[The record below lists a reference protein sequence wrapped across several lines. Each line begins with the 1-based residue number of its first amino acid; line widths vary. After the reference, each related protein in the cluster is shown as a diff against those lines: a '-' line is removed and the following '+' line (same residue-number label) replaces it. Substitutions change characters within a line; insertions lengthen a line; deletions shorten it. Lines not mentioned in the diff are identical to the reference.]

1 MPQKFKRSKNMNSE
15 LEEKIDQRG
24 VMRLKPELSAY
35 VDDEGRLVLPPEVA
49 SRFGLKPGTQALV
62 DEAGN
67 NLRLLKPVTHLSK
80 VYIEPTN
87 RCNLECR
94 TCIRNV
100 WDEPL
105 GEMSNATFARIVE
118 GLRSFSPPP
127 TVFFGGL
134 GEPLAHPDIV
144 EMVGQVKALGSR
156 VELITNG
163 TLLTKPLSK
172 QLIDAGLD
180 MLWVSLDG
188 ATPES
193 YSDVRLGAALPDV
206 LANLAGFREVRWA
219 TRFPA
224 YFAAYHFSAYFLDY
238 HLKPQIGIV
247 FVAMK
252 RNIADLP
259 ALLHLGN
266 RLGTRHFLV
275 TNVLPYTAEMAHE
288 ILYSRAL
295 DDSIYMPSPWGSSL
309 QFPKIDINAMTQDVL
324 YQTMRSGYP
333 LKFAGA
339 DFGEGNDRCPF
350 VKMGAV
356 AIRWDGDVSPCLPL
370 LHDQMIFL
378 KGHERSVRRYAV
390 GNVIRQDLYDLWSL
404 PEYLSF
410 RERVQKFNFSPC
422 TLCGGCDLSNE
433 EDCFGSP
440 FPACGGC
447 LWAQGVIQCP

>member
-49 SRFGLKPGTQALV
+49 SRFGLKPGTQVLV

-127 TVFFGGL
+127 TVMFGGL
-134 GEPLAHPDIV
+134 GEPLFHPDIV
-144 EMVGQVKALGSR
+144 EMVAQVKSVGATA
-156 VELITNG
+156 EMITNG
-163 TLLTKPLSK
+163 TLLTKERSR
-172 QLIDAGLD
+172 QLIDADLD

-193 YSDVRLGAALPDV
+193 YADVRLGAALPEV
-206 LANLAGFREVRWA
+206 LANLIGFREARWA
-219 TRFPA
+219 T
-224 YFAAYHFSAYFLDY
+224 HFSSYFVDY
-238 HLKPQIGIV
+238 HLKPQLGIV

-252 RNIADLP
+252 RNITDLP
-259 ALLHLGN
+259 AVLRLGN
-266 RLGTRHFLV
+266 RLGTHRFLV
-275 TNVLPYTAEMAHE
+275 TNVLPYTAEMYDE

-295 DDSIYMPSPWGSSL
+295 NDVIYMLSPWGNSL
-309 QFPKIDINAMTQDVL
+309 ELPKIDINAMTHEVL
-324 YQTMRSGYP
+324 YQIMLSDHP
-333 LKFAGA
+333 LSFAGA
-339 DFGEGNDRCPF
+339 NLGERNDRCPF
-350 VKMGAV
+350 IEKGAV

-370 LHDQMIFL
+370 LHDHKYFMN
-378 KGHERSVRRYAV
+378 GYERSLRRYAV
-390 GNVIRQDLYDLWSL
+390 GNVAMRDLHGLWTL
-404 PEYLSF
+404 AEYQSF
-410 RERVQKFNFSPC
+410 RERVQKFDFSPC
-422 TLCGGCDLSNE
+422 ILCGGCDLFELNE

-440 FPACGGC
+440 FPTCGGC
-447 LWAQGVIQCP
+447 LWAQGIIQCP